1 MHLNT
6 SKTKKHIGNTFMS
19 TLALRLELKAVPF
32 GVNILLIL
40 GLLTNIKY
48 GIITHFI
55 LSSL

>member
-1 MHLNT
+1 
-6 SKTKKHIGNTFMS
+6 MS